1 MDNDKSVD
9 ESWKERAETEK
20 DRIVG
25 KGHEGCSCHGDH
37 DHAHVE
43 DEEGEFNFLTYV
55 TSLAFQAMIFLGLIP
70 NPMAGDKIEK
80 NLRQAKFL
88 IDTLVVLRDKTKGNL
103 TKQEEE
109 LLGSSIYELQLR
121 YVSAVE
127 EEKRPAA

>member
-1 MDNDKSVD
+1 MMDDDKSVD

-20 DRIVG
+20 DKVVG
-25 KGHEGCSCHGDH
+25 KGHEGCSCQGNHNH
-37 DHAHVE
+37 YE
-43 DEEGEFNFLTYV
+43 EEGEFNFLTYI

-103 TKQEEE
+103 TKQEEDI
-109 LLGSSIYELQLR
+109 LGSSVYELQMR
-121 YVSAVE
+121 YVNAVE
-127 EEKRPAA
+127 EENRKLA